1 MKQRIWVAGLLVTVM
16 GSLACAFSYGLP
28 KLPLGA
34 DPTRPAAF
42 TAAPAMARPV
52 STIGA
57 STLPFQAS
65 SLSDLYAKLNTG
77 VVSILIYPRGGPT
90 DSLPSA
96 QGSGFVIDSDGHIV
110 TNQHVVADAS
120 DIEIDF
126 PSGQKTFATL
136 VGTDPDSDLAVLKVD
151 VSPDL
156 LTPLPLGDSD
166 TIHVGDTVVAIG
178 NPFGLSGT
186 MTVGVVSAVGRT
198 LESEHAA
205 PGGQPFTAG
214 DIIQTDAAINPGNS
228 GGPLINELGEVI
240 GVNRAIRT
248 DSTNATG
255 SPLNSGI
262 GFAVPVNIVRRVV
275 PVLIDRGHY
284 DYPYVGIQSLD
295 DQLWTLKTLDAL
307 GLPSNSTGAYVT
319 CVTPGGPA
327 ERGGV
332 KGAGDCLQTGLNPG
346 GDLIVAIDGHP
357 IRAFSD
363 LLSYLINAT
372 SPGDQVT
379 LTVLRSGETMELTV
393 TLQARPG

>member
-1 MKQRIWVAGLLVTVM
+1 MKNRVWILGLVVAGLA
-16 GSLACAFSYGLP
+16 SLACAFSYGLP
-28 KLPLGA
+28 QLQ
-34 DPTRPAAF
+34 PAANSPQPPSF
-42 TAAPAMARPV
+42 TAVPTVPRPV
-52 STIGA
+52 PTIGSSAQPVA
-57 STLPFQAS
+57 SS
-65 SLSDLYAKLNTG
+65 SLSDLYERLNAG
-77 VVSILIYPRGGPT
+77 VVSILIYPQGGQT

-96 QGSGFVIDSDGHIV
+96 QGSGFVIDTDGHIV
-110 TNQHVVADAS
+110 TNEHVVEGAS

-126 PSGQKTFATL
+126 PSGQKAFATL
-136 VGTDPDSDLAVLKVD
+136 IGTDPDSDLAVLKVD
-151 VSPDL
+151 VPADV

-166 TIHVGDTVVAIG
+166 SIRVGDAVVAIG

-186 MTVGVVSAVGRT
+186 MTTGVVSAVGRT

-228 GGPLINELGEVI
+228 GGPLINASGEVI

-255 SPLNSGI
+255 SPINSGI

-275 PVLIDRGHY
+275 PVLIERGHY

-307 GLPSNSTGAYVT
+307 GLPSNATGAYVT

-327 ERGGV
+327 DRGGV
-332 KGAGDCLQTGLNPG
+332 KGAGDCQQSGLAPG

-357 IRAFSD
+357 VRAFSD
-363 LLSYLINAT
+363 LLSYLINET

-379 LTVLRSGETMELTV
+379 LSVLRAGEPLDLTV
-393 TLQARPG
+393 TLDARPN